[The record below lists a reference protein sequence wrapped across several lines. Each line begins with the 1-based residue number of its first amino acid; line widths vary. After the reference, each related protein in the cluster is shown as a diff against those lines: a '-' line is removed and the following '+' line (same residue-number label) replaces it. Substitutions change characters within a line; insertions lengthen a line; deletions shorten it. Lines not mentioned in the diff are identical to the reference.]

1 MNLNIETQK
10 AVNKVIAE
18 KVPEIIEKNAEKAIK
33 DIIEDMFRWDS
44 DIKKQIKTKISE
56 CLNVNLMKFDLI
68 DYNALIAETI
78 NKNLVQQVNLEPIQK
93 MISETIGFI
102 DKTEIRLQEIA
113 DLVIEGAKE
122 DSDEHEGEITF
133 IVEESDY
140 NWLNIYADFKAD
152 KEPRNCD
159 IRFVIY
165 RDKNG
170 DFRNMGC
177 FGIQDHWN
185 TNKNTTPFKAA
196 NLRSVEQKIFRIYSA
211 QVKITELNDSIETY
225 WTKYDN

>member
-1 MNLNIETQK
+1 MNLNEETQN
-10 AVNKVIAE
+10 AINKVIAE

-56 CLNVNLMKFDLI
+56 CLNINLMKFDLI

-78 NKNLVQQVNLEPIQK
+78 NKNLVEQVNLEPIQK

-102 DKTEIRLQEIA
+102 DKTEITLQEIA

-122 DSDEHEGEITF
+122 GSSDGEGKITF

-140 NWLNIYADFKAD
+140 SWLNIYADFEAD
-152 KEPRNCD
+152 KKPKNCA

-165 RDKNG
+165 RDKEGN
-170 DFRNMGC
+170 FRNMGC
-177 FGIQDHWN
+177 FSIEDIWN
-185 TNKNTTPFKAA
+185 NNKNITPFKAA
-196 NLRSVEQKIFRIYSA
+196 NLSGVEQKIFRIYSA
-211 QVKITELNDSIETY
+211 QVKITELNDSIDTY
-225 WTKYDN
+225 WTKYE

>member
-1 MNLNIETQK
+1 MNLNEETQN
-10 AVNKVIAE
+10 AINKVIAE

-56 CLNVNLMKFDLI
+56 CLNINLMKFDLI

-78 NKNLVQQVNLEPIQK
+78 NKNLVEQVNLEPIQK
-93 MISETIGFI
+93 MISETIGLI
-102 DKTEIRLQEIA
+102 DKTEITLQEIA

-122 DSDEHEGEITF
+122 DSIDDEGEITF
-133 IVEESDY
+133 IVEESDH
-140 NWLNIYADFKAD
+140 NWLNIYADFEAD

-165 RDKNG
+165 RDKKGN
-170 DFRNMGC
+170 FRNMGC
-177 FGIQDHWN
+177 FGIQDYWN
-185 TNKNTTPFKAA
+185 TNKNITPFRTA
-196 NLRSVEQKIFRIYSA
+196 NLSGVEKNLFRIYSA
-211 QVKITELNDSIETY
+211 QVKITKLNDSIDTY
-225 WTKYDN
+225 WTKYE

>member
-1 MNLNIETQK
+1 MNLNEETQK
-10 AVNKVIAE
+10 AVDKVIAE

-56 CLNVNLMKFDLI
+56 SLNINLIKFDLI
-68 DYNALIAETI
+68 DYNALIAEII
-78 NKNLVQQVNLEPIQK
+78 NKNLVEQVNLEPIQQ

-102 DKTEIRLQEIA
+102 DKTEITLQEIA
-113 DLVIEGAKE
+113 NLVIEGAKE
-122 DSDEHEGEITF
+122 DSRDDEGEITF

-140 NWLNIYADFKAD
+140 SWINIYADFEAD

-165 RDKNG
+165 RDKEGN
-170 DFRNMGC
+170 FKNMGC
-177 FGIQDHWN
+177 FGIQDTWSN
-185 TNKNTTPFKAA
+185 NKKITPFNIS
-196 NLRSVEQKIFRIYSA
+196 NLSGVEQKIFRIYSS
-211 QVKITELNDSIETY
+211 QVKITRLDASIDTY
-225 WTKYDN
+225 WTKYDY